1 MSSFQLFVNVREKES
16 LAYYAA
22 SRYEPY
28 KGLVFA
34 MAGIA
39 SDKYE
44 RAVTIIKEQLQ
55 ELKNGNFTD
64 EELQT
69 TQYMLSNQILEQVD
83 SARGSIDLLYQNVL
97 TNKHRSVEDRVKEI
111 QSVSR
116 EDVTRIASE
125 ITLDTVYLL
134 TGKEDSQ

>member
-1 MSSFQLFVNVREKES
+1 
-16 LAYYAA
+16 
-22 SRYEPY
+22 
-28 KGLVFA
+28 

-111 QSVSR
+111 QNVSR